1 MQTAIGFIEC
11 PDLGEVS
18 EGQVVRLGIRAESI
32 KLSTEAEGKGVN
44 SFPATVKSAIFLGE
58 QIDCE
63 VSIHDHVFNVKVAPE
78 LDVSVGGQVSV
89 YLPPQSWVV
98 LRS

>member
-1 MQTAIGFIEC
+1 MRTPIGFIEC

-18 EGQVVRLGIRAESI
+18 EGQRVQLGIRAESI
-32 KLSTEAEGKGVN
+32 KLSNKVEGKGVN
-44 SFPATVKSAIFLGE
+44 SFPATVKSAVFLGE

-63 VSIHDHVFNVKVAPE
+63 VSIHDRIFNVKVAPE
-78 LDVSVGGQVSV
+78 LDVSVGSQVSV

-98 LRS
+98 LHS